1 MVAPAVVE
9 HEPPALMAGRTSSR
23 YSLVLF
29 GMSGYFIRLP
39 SPALCAMTKAS
50 RSDSRANCASGWLAL
65 SCLTPSSR
73 FLRYMPP
80 YWAWMFGS
88 VMPWGG
94 VWSAP
99 SGCTPRHT
107 LRLSCNR
114 PQVPPLLSSAYASG
128 LNPDSRRMRAA
139 MKSAPNPLDWAARST
154 QGLACSGTSAT
165 LDWQVDCPPT
175 ATVGI
180 SHINRLIMSMT
191 IAPTTS
197 NGRPAAADTVAMTA
211 ALAAIMERA
220 IVRTTHCVAR
230 IEEPAPERT
239 VRRARP
245 SLARTG
251 PVRFRSAL

>member
-1 MVAPAVVE
+1 
-9 HEPPALMAGRTSSR
+9 MAGRTSSR
-23 YSLVLF
+23 YSLVTF

-154 QGLACSGTSAT
+154 GLGLFGHLDDAGLAGGLSAHGHGRDKPHQQTDHEHDDRADDQQRQTGARHRGHDRRLGRHHGTGHSPNDPLRRSHRGTGAGTDCSPCSA
-165 LDWQVDCPPT
+165 
-175 ATVGI
+175 ASG
-180 SHINRLIMSMT
+180 
-191 IAPTTS
+191 
-197 NGRPAAADTVAMTA
+197 
-211 ALAAIMERA
+211 
-220 IVRTTHCVAR
+220 
-230 IEEPAPERT
+230 
-239 VRRARP
+239 
-245 SLARTG
+245 
-251 PVRFRSAL
+251 